1 MSPPQTPFVFKF
13 LISRPHCSDENLLEC
28 RLKIA
33 SKAKIVIGIPMLTSS
48 RSMQFWL
55 ELCSSAG
62 QDSANQALAPFLK
75 AEQHGPEAVRRFVYK
90 YTAELIDR
98 VLQLPGV
105 AGLHIMPVSRQ
116 GRDLAYQ
123 LAKGGCLQPKTHGS
137 HTDAA
142 SPAA

>member
-1 MSPPQTPFVFKF
+1 MAT
-13 LISRPHCSDENLLEC
+13 E
-28 RLKIA
+28 
-33 SKAKIVIGIPMLTSS
+33 AKIVVGIPMLTSS

-62 QDSANQALAPFLK
+62 QDSANLALAPFLK
-75 AEQHGPEAVRRFVYK
+75 AEQHGPAAVQSFVHK
-90 YTAELIDR
+90 YTSELIDR

-123 LAKGGCLQPKTHGS
+123 LAKDGCLQPRMHGN
-137 HTDAA
+137 HTDTAA
-142 SPAA
+142 SSA